1 MATDK
6 NELLAF
12 NDQTFSQFERVLEEL
27 RRVEDDLMCHLRD
40 LSQRVG
46 MLEKNL
52 IDIKEM
58 IIANEFHYRTM

>member
-6 NELLAF
+6 SDLLAL
-12 NDQTFSQFERVLEEL
+12 NDQTLSQFEQVLEER
-27 RRVEDDLMCHLRD
+27 RRVEDELMCHLSY

-52 IDIKEM
+52 IDIKHM